1 MNRQVLLPDGS
12 IGWIVD
18 QPPSSS
24 PQVPHNHPP
33 SVAPVQSTNNQSPS
47 QFIYVSQ
54 QSRYLSPQAQF
65 EQQHTRYMEVPS
77 NSMYPPTHQFP
88 SYQQPNSN
96 MISFNQSSYT
106 QPNSQMIPMNLSSN
120 AFPPNNPNQS
130 TFHDPSVR
138 LITNG
143 PTNAPIIPSQPKID
157 TKSSPKSYLEQHH
170 PEFESHPDYEPMR
183 SKFRRELKHCQDNLG
198 LDDGRKQ
205 YWRQF
210 AYYCLDA
217 IIHKKNP
224 TDEEIKQVM
233 ESIIPLA
240 GREEPFF
247 IHLFQVVKFCL
258 NYKSLGVKRESIKS
272 PATEPVVKI
281 ESNKSSEVVYI
292 DTTKNLEDNHKL
304 LQLNDE
310 KSQSKEGATS
320 SPSESRNNKLVSFS
334 DKSSAND
341 RQPSSRDSIPRDP
354 YRKPSPRDPKS
365 RDHPPTRNERKIHA
379 AERRYKEAQHWNRER
394 NKQGTYGNTP
404 DYPTNNHNGNN
415 NNYYGKNYHHRNE
428 NNDDGYF
435 KKRWEPREPNS
446 HRNDKDSYKDRSYN
460 GRKGWESNRREPP
473 TNDRDSKDSQG
484 WESKEW
490 EGKRWESKGWESK
503 ERKPQERENNSWESK
518 GWESKKRQPQERD
531 NNRWESKGWE
541 SKERESKDGVT
552 KGLES
557 KGWESKE
564 SDSKEGGTKGWESK
578 GWESKESDSK
588 EGGTI
593 GWKTTTTKVLSKNVD
608 TNKIESKIDD
618 KKIEEIEVDS
628 KKNEPLSNKKPSKQL
643 TSLPIKSSSKKKKKK
658 KKRRKKIKEVFLDS
672 DEYSTTTGGTS
683 EADVVISIG
692 SMNGEGRTIW
702 DDTTLVFNNNGKE
715 KKDLDSVSDTELFC
729 IDYTR
734 EQKNGKLYHFLFCFI
749 LF

>member
-96 MISFNQSSYT
+96 MMSFNQSSYT

-120 AFPPNNPNQS
+120 AFAPNNPNQS

-281 ESNKSSEVVYI
+281 ESNKSPEVVYI

-304 LQLNDE
+304 LQTNDE

-394 NKQGTYGNTP
+394 NKQGTYGVIHQITQQ
-404 DYPTNNHNGNN
+404 TITTVTTIITMVIISITGTILAMIQT
-415 NNYYGKNYHHRNE
+415 
-428 NNDDGYF
+428 
-435 KKRWEPREPNS
+435 S
-446 HRNDKDSYKDRSYN
+446 RNDGNLENQTVIVMITIPKRIDRIMVAKD
-460 GRKGWESNRREPP
+460 ENRTEA
-473 TNDRDSKDSQG
+473 NLLQMNVILKIL
-484 WESKEW
+484 
-490 EGKRWESKGWESK
+490 
-503 ERKPQERENNSWESK
+503 
-518 GWESKKRQPQERD
+518 
-531 NNRWESKGWE
+531 
-541 SKERESKDGVT
+541 KDG
-552 KGLES
+552 
-557 KGWESKE
+557 
-564 SDSKEGGTKGWESK
+564 
-578 GWESKESDSK
+578 
-588 EGGTI
+588 
-593 GWKTTTTKVLSKNVD
+593 N
-608 TNKIESKIDD
+608 
-618 KKIEEIEVDS
+618 
-628 KKNEPLSNKKPSKQL
+628 
-643 TSLPIKSSSKKKKKK
+643 
-658 KKRRKKIKEVFLDS
+658 RKD
-672 DEYSTTTGGTS
+672 
-683 EADVVISIG
+683 
-692 SMNGEGRTIW
+692 
-702 DDTTLVFNNNGKE
+702 GKA
-715 KKDLDSVSDTELFC
+715 KDGNRKDG
-729 IDYTR
+729 I
-734 EQKNGKLYHFLFCFI
+734 QKNDNLVGNQKNAI
-749 LF
+749 LKKV